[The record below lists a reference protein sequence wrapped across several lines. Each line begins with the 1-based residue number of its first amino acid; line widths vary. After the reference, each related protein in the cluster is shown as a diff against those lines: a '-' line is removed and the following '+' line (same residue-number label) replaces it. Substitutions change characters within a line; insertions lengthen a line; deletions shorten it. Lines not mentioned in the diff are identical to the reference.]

1 MKRKKKKDWF
11 GGLFFL
17 PVLVPKGRI
26 TPAFDESHCR
36 GDVRERGGFRMQI
49 RICRKDTEGGRE
61 NKVSIRS
68 PARY

>member
-26 TPAFDESHCR
+26 TPAVDESHCR
-36 GDVRERGGFRMQI
+36 GDVRGI
-49 RICRKDTEGGRE
+49 PNANKDLSKGYGGRE
-61 NKVSIRS
+61 RK
-68 PARY
+68 